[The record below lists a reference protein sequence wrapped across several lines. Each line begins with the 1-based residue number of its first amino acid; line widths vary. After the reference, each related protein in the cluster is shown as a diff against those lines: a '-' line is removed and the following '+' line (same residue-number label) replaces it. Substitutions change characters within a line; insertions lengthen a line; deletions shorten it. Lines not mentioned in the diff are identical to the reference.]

1 MMNKS
6 YLLLCAVLMSHDN
19 GSTLRRFLPHMVQE
33 HLFLPLNMHV
43 LHYEAVHLAASAAA
57 VIGGV
62 ASR

>member
-1 MMNKS
+1 MNKS

-19 GSTLRRFLPHMVQE
+19 GSMLRIFLPHMVQE
-33 HLFLPLNMHV
+33 HLLLPLHMYV
-43 LHYEAVHLAASAAA
+43 LHHEAVHLAVSAAA